1 MGDLLSIGLSGLRTT
16 QTSLTVT
23 GHNIANVNT
32 AGFSRQQAVQATN
45 VPQYSGAGF
54 IGSGS
59 QTVDVRRLA
68 SEFLTGQLRTATSE
82 NSELQAYKSQ
92 ISQLDSLLSNSTTGI
107 SPAMQSFFAALQT
120 ATQDPASV
128 PAREAV
134 LSQAEGLAKS
144 FNTLYDQ
151 LDQQN
156 TLINQQLGAL
166 SGEINSLAASVAGY
180 NEAIAK
186 AKSSGAEPN
195 DLIDAREEVIRKMS
209 EMVGVQ
215 VVPQNDSSVSLFIGT
230 GQPLVVG
237 TTASRLEVA
246 PGIDDPSRFQ
256 VQLASGNTTQ
266 VITNFVSGGEMG
278 GLLAYRDTAL
288 DKSYNTLGQL
298 ALTISDTVNQQ
309 LGQGLD
315 LAGRAGSNLF
325 QDINEA
331 QAAALRVLPQQ
342 GNSGSASPVLNI
354 TNTSQLGTSDY
365 RLDYDGT
372 SFTARRLSD
381 NATMTVTQTGTAPG
395 PYTLA
400 FAESGT
406 DQGFE
411 VVLDTL
417 PAPGDRFMLQPT
429 RRGAAEIESTLQ
441 QSDQLAFAGSARA
454 QSVLN
459 NRGTGAIGQPAL
471 VNGPSPLVLDDLTGA
486 GGLFETPLSLT
497 FDAASN
503 TFTTSTLPAG
513 ATLSYVSPD
522 ATRLVPGQNNTL
534 RVSYTDPDTN
544 NSYVYEFSVSG
555 TPQNG
560 DGFSLGFNDKA
571 ISDNRN
577 ALNLTALQ
585 TAQTIGG
592 GATKATYNQAYG
604 GLVER
609 VGSLTAQVRVNSQA
623 SETVLKQSQDSRD
636 SLAGVNLD
644 EEAANLVKFQQYY
657 SASAQVIQ
665 VARTLFDT
673 LINAF

>member
-315 LAGRAGSNLF
+315 LAGRAGSRLF
-325 QDINEA
+325 ENINEA

-342 GNSGSASPVLNI
+342 GNSGSANAVLNI
-354 TNTSQLGTSDY
+354 TETSQLGTSDY

-372 SFTARRLSD
+372 SFSARRLSD

-459 NRGTGAIGQPAL
+459 NRGTGAIGQPSL
-471 VNGPSPLVLDDLTGA
+471 VDGPSPLVLDDLTGA

-503 TFTTSTLPAG
+503 TFTTSSLPAG

-571 ISDNRN
+571 VSDNRN

-623 SETVLKQSQDSRD
+623 SETVLKQTQDSRD

>member
-1 MGDLLSIGLSGLRTT
+1 M
-16 QTSLTVT
+16 
-23 GHNIANVNT
+23 
-32 AGFSRQQAVQATN
+32 
-45 VPQYSGAGF
+45 
-54 IGSGS
+54 
-59 QTVDVRRLA
+59 
-68 SEFLTGQLRTATSE
+68 
-82 NSELQAYKSQ
+82 
-92 ISQLDSLLSNSTTGI
+92 
-107 SPAMQSFFAALQT
+107 
-120 ATQDPASV
+120 
-128 PAREAV
+128 
-134 LSQAEGLAKS
+134 
-144 FNTLYDQ
+144 
-151 LDQQN
+151 
-156 TLINQQLGAL
+156 
-166 SGEINSLAASVAGY
+166 
-180 NEAIAK
+180 
-186 AKSSGAEPN
+186 
-195 DLIDAREEVIRKMS
+195 
-209 EMVGVQ
+209 
-215 VVPQNDSSVSLFIGT
+215 
-230 GQPLVVG
+230 
-237 TTASRLEVA
+237 
-246 PGIDDPSRFQ
+246 
-256 VQLASGNTTQ
+256 
-266 VITNFVSGGEMG
+266 
-278 GLLAYRDTAL
+278 
-288 DKSYNTLGQL
+288 
-298 ALTISDTVNQQ
+298 
-309 LGQGLD
+309 
-315 LAGRAGSNLF
+315 
-325 QDINEA
+325 
-331 QAAALRVLPQQ
+331 
-342 GNSGSASPVLNI
+342 
-354 TNTSQLGTSDY
+354 
-365 RLDYDGT
+365 
-372 SFTARRLSD
+372 
-381 NATMTVTQTGTAPG
+381 
-395 PYTLA
+395 
-400 FAESGT
+400 
-406 DQGFE
+406 
-411 VVLDTL
+411 
-417 PAPGDRFMLQPT
+417 QPT

-459 NRGTGAIGQPAL
+459 NRGTGAIGQPSF
-471 VNGPSPLVLDDLTGA
+471 VDGPSPLVLDDLTGT

-571 ISDNRN
+571 VSDNRN

-623 SETVLKQSQDSRD
+623 SETVLKQTQDSRD

>member
-195 DLIDAREEVIRKMS
+195 DLIDAREEIIRKMS
-209 EMVGVQ
+209 DMVGVQ

-256 VQLASGNTTQ
+256 VQLLSGNTTQ

-298 ALTISDTVNQQ
+298 ALTISDTINQQ

-315 LAGRAGSNLF
+315 LAGRAGSRLF
-325 QDINEA
+325 ENINEA

-342 GNSGSASPVLNI
+342 GNSGSANAVLNI
-354 TNTSQLGTSDY
+354 TETSQLGTSDY

-459 NRGTGAIGQPAL
+459 NRGTGAIGQPSL
-471 VNGPSPLVLDDLTGA
+471 VDGPSPLVLDDLTGT

-571 ISDNRN
+571 VSDNRN

-623 SETVLKQSQDSRD
+623 SETVLKQTQDSRD